1 MLNQN
6 RKDQTNLNA
15 GLVGCKIFRTMEPTS
30 FNRICDNIDKY
41 DKMLSHHFLF
51 QSLPSIII

>member
-30 FNRICDNIDKY
+30 FNCDNIDKY
-41 DKMLSHHFLF
+41 DKILSHHFLF